1 MCVKAQKLIATI
13 ADWLT
18 GSRRYPTMTN
28 ITTLRPGERFMFK
41 NFEWVCLDPNHPD
54 GGVLAIMAEPW
65 AKDVKFC
72 PSDKFADEK
81 GNWNNYRTS
90 NVRGIL
96 SDMANAVFEGKSLLP
111 HTVDLVADN
120 GDRAYGTV
128 HDDVF
133 ILTCDE
139 YRKYRDYIPH
149 YDSWIWTATPW
160 YCGDKDSGTD
170 YADSVRAVYTEDLLN
185 NHYACNSFAVVP
197 ACILDPAS
205 LNLRQSMAYV
215 EEVSE

>member
-1 MCVKAQKLIATI
+1 
-13 ADWLT
+13 
-18 GSRRYPTMTN
+18 MTN
-28 ITTLRPGERFMFK
+28 ITTLRSGEHFMFK
-41 NFEWVCLDPNHPD
+41 NFDWVCLDPNHPD

-72 PSDKFADEK
+72 PDEQYVDEK

-96 SDMANAVFEGKSLLP
+96 SDMENAVFERKSLLS

-120 GDRAYGTV
+120 GDRAYGAV
-128 HDDVF
+128 EDLVF

-139 YRKYRDYIPH
+139 HRKYRDYIPH

-160 YCGDKDSGTD
+160 WCGDEDSDAGS
-170 YADSVRAVYTEDLLN
+170 ADEVRFVSKEDQLDASGAYNSGAV
-185 NHYACNSFAVVP
+185 AP
-197 ACILDPAS
+197 ACVLNPAS
-205 LNLRQSMAYV
+205 LNLRQNMVYV

>member
-1 MCVKAQKLIATI
+1 
-13 ADWLT
+13 
-18 GSRRYPTMTN
+18 MTN
-28 ITTLRPGERFMFK
+28 ITSLRPGEHFMFK
-41 NFEWVCLDPNHPD
+41 GFEWVCLDPNHPD
-54 GGVLAIMAEPW
+54 GGVLAIMAKLL

-72 PSDKFADEK
+72 PDDMYADEK

-90 NVRGIL
+90 NVRRIL
-96 SDMANAVFEGKSLLP
+96 SDMENAVFEKERLLS

-128 HDDVF
+128 QDDVF

-160 YCGDKDSGTD
+160 YCGDKDSDTGD
-170 YADSVRAVYTEDLLN
+170 AGSVRFASVGDQLDVSGAYNGGAVAPDCVLN
-185 NHYACNSFAVVP
+185 P
-197 ACILDPAS
+197 KS
-205 LNLRQSMAYV
+205 LNLRQSMAFV

>member
-1 MCVKAQKLIATI
+1 
-13 ADWLT
+13 
-18 GSRRYPTMTN
+18 MTN
-28 ITTLRPGERFMFK
+28 ITTLRPGEHFMFK

-72 PSDKFADEK
+72 PSDKFADK
-81 GNWNNYRTS
+81 MGNWNDYRTS
-90 NVRGIL
+90 NVRGVL
-96 SDMANAVFEGKSLLP
+96 SDMANAVFAGKGLFP

-128 HDDVF
+128 QDFVF

-149 YDSWIWTATPW
+149 YNVPVWTATPW
-160 YCGDKDSGTD
+160 YCGDKDSDAD
-170 YADSVRAVYTEDLLN
+170 YANYIRYVNTDGQLSYGYADGGCSVA
-185 NHYACNSFAVVP
+185 P
-197 ACILDPAS
+197 ACVLNAKS
-205 LNLRQSMAYV
+205 LNLRQNMACV
-215 EEVSE
+215 EEKSE

>member
-1 MCVKAQKLIATI
+1 
-13 ADWLT
+13 
-18 GSRRYPTMTN
+18 MTN
-28 ITTLRPGERFMFK
+28 ITTLRPGEHFMFK
-41 NFEWVCLDPNHPD
+41 NFEWVCLDPHHPD

-65 AKDVKFC
+65 AKGVKFS
-72 PSDKFADEK
+72 PNDKFADEK

-90 NVRGIL
+90 NVRVIL
-96 SDMANAVFEGKSLLP
+96 SDMANAFFKRKSLLS

-128 HDDVF
+128 HDFVF

-139 YRKYRDYIPH
+139 YRKYRDSIPH
-149 YDSWIWTATPW
+149 YDSWVWTATPW
-160 YCGDKDSGTD
+160 CCGDKDSDTGH
-170 YADSVRAVYTEDLLN
+170 ASSVRIVYTTGQFNELCAYYD
-185 NHYACNSFAVVP
+185 YSVAP
-197 ACILDPAS
+197 ACILNPKS

>member
-1 MCVKAQKLIATI
+1 
-13 ADWLT
+13 
-18 GSRRYPTMTN
+18 MTN
-28 ITTLRPGERFMFK
+28 ITTLQPGEHFMFK
-41 NFEWVCLDPNHPD
+41 GFEWVCLDTNHPD

-72 PSDKFADEK
+72 PSDKFTDEK

-90 NVRGIL
+90 NVRGVL
-96 SDMANAVFEGKSLLP
+96 SDMANAVFGGTCLLA

-120 GDRAYGTV
+120 GDRSYGTV
-128 HDDVF
+128 KDTAF
-133 ILTCDE
+133 LITCDE
-139 YRKYRDYIPH
+139 CRKYRDHIPH

-160 YCGDKDSGTD
+160 FCGYKDSDTGCG
-170 YADSVRAVYTEDLLN
+170 AAMVRAADIGGWFGKVGACLN
-185 NHYACNSFAVVP
+185 GAVAP
-197 ACILDPAS
+197 ACILNPKS

>member
-1 MCVKAQKLIATI
+1 
-13 ADWLT
+13 
-18 GSRRYPTMTN
+18 MTS
-28 ITTLRPGERFMFK
+28 ITTLRPGEHFMFK
-41 NFEWVCLDPNHPD
+41 GFEWVCLDPNHPD
-54 GGVLAIMAEPW
+54 GGLLAIMAKPW

-72 PSDKFADEK
+72 PNERYADEK

-96 SDMANAVFEGKSLLP
+96 SSMANTVFEKERLLS

-128 HDDVF
+128 KDTVF

-149 YDSWIWTATPW
+149 YDRDRLIWTATPLG
-160 YCGDKDSGTD
+160 CSDKDSDAGESSVVRTVN
-170 YADSVRAVYTEDLLN
+170 ADGLLYN
-185 NHYACNSFAVVP
+185 CGACNGSAVDP
-197 ACILDPAS
+197 ACILNPKS
-205 LNLRQSMAYV
+205 LNLRKNMAYV
-215 EEVSE
+215 EEVAE

>member
-1 MCVKAQKLIATI
+1 
-13 ADWLT
+13 
-18 GSRRYPTMTN
+18 MTN
-28 ITTLRPGERFMFK
+28 ITTLRPGEHFMFK
-41 NFEWVCLDPNHPD
+41 NFEWVCLDPHHPD
-54 GGVLAIMAEPW
+54 GGVLAIMAKTW

-81 GNWNNYRTS
+81 GKWNNYRTS
-90 NVRGIL
+90 NVRWIL
-96 SDMANAVFEGKSLLP
+96 YDMANAVFDRESQLL

-128 HDDVF
+128 KDTVF

-160 YCGDKDSGTD
+160 YCGDKDSDVGN
-170 YADSVRAVYTEDLLN
+170 ANIVRCVLTVGQLIGYYFAY
-185 NHYACNSFAVVP
+185 NSGAVVP
-197 ACILDPAS
+197 ACILNPKS
-205 LNLRQSMAYV
+205 LNLRHGMTYV

>member
-1 MCVKAQKLIATI
+1 
-13 ADWLT
+13 
-18 GSRRYPTMTN
+18 MTN
-28 ITTLRPGERFMFK
+28 ITTLRPGEHFMFK
-41 NFEWVCLDPNHPD
+41 NFEWVCLDQNHPD
-54 GGVLAIMAEPW
+54 GGLLAIMATPW

-72 PSDKFADEK
+72 PSDIFADEK

-96 SDMANAVFEGKSLLP
+96 SDMANAVFDRKSLLS

-128 HDDVF
+128 KDAVF

-160 YCGDKDSGTD
+160 FCGYKDSDTRCG
-170 YADSVRAVYTEDLLN
+170 AAMVRAADIGGWFGTVGACLN
-185 NHYACNSFAVVP
+185 GAVAP
-197 ACILDPAS
+197 ACIFNPKS
-205 LNLRQSMAYV
+205 LNLRQSMAFV

>member
-1 MCVKAQKLIATI
+1 
-13 ADWLT
+13 
-18 GSRRYPTMTN
+18 MTN

-41 NFEWVCLDPNHPD
+41 GYEWICLEPNHPD
-54 GGVLAIMAEPW
+54 GGVLAIMAKPW

-96 SDMANAVFEGKSLLP
+96 SDMANAVFDGKSLLP

-128 HDDVF
+128 QDLVF

-139 YRKYRDYIPH
+139 YRKYREFIPH

-185 NHYACNSFAVVP
+185 NHYACNSFAVAP

-205 LNLRQSMAYV
+205 LNLRQSMACV

>member
-1 MCVKAQKLIATI
+1 
-13 ADWLT
+13 
-18 GSRRYPTMTN
+18 MTN
-28 ITTLRPGERFMFK
+28 ITTLRPGEHFMFK
-41 NFEWVCLDPNHPD
+41 GFEWVCLDPNHPD
-54 GGVLAIMAEPW
+54 GGVLAIMTKPW

-72 PSDKFADEK
+72 PSDKFADLK

-90 NVRGIL
+90 NVRGVL
-96 SDMANAVFEGKSLLP
+96 SDMANAVFGGTCLLA

-128 HDDVF
+128 KDTVF

-149 YDSWIWTATPW
+149 YDSWVWTVTPW
-160 YCGDKDSGTD
+160 YCGDKDSGIG
-170 YADSVRAVYTEDLLN
+170 YASSVHLVLTGGQLGRSSAGESHAV
-185 NHYACNSFAVVP
+185 AP
-197 ACILDPAS
+197 ACILNPKS
-205 LNLRQSMAYV
+205 LNLHQSIAYV